1 MVDEVIVF
9 TGSKRDF
16 NSLLQERIDT
26 ENDEVVSFMELIQHY
41 NARIHPTE
49 SGVKEIF
56 LKKKIGANCLICKAD
71 DFGSVLE
78 HTLLNFTN
86 IISLNYDVEKLF
98 VHNPPKKVLENLQS
112 EFGDEIEYCKSE
124 YAKLDIPYIKRIY
137 NDLNKNILGQE
148 QCKIQIISGLYRLTK
163 EKSQKPAVF
172 MLYGPSGVGKTE
184 TAKCISESL
193 GGVLLR
199 IQFSM
204 MQTSEAYNYV
214 FGSEHSKASFARDM
228 MGRESNIILI
238 DEFDKVNPNF
248 YNAFYELFDEGKYV
262 DTNYEVDLR
271 NSIFICTCNFMSEK
285 EIKKILGPAMY
296 SRIGKCIEYDELQ
309 KEQKIKIINN
319 WYDEILGIL
328 DDNERQVIKETDIL
342 KLFQDNEERYDNI
355 RLLKSKMEQA
365 IYEKLSTVF
374 VIKKSGGED
383 DI

>member
-1 MVDEVIVF
+1 MIDKVIVF
-9 TGSKRDF
+9 SGSKKDF
-16 NSLLQERIDT
+16 NSLLQERINVD
-26 ENDEVVSFMELIQHY
+26 NDEVVSFMELIQHY

-56 LKKKIGANCLICKAD
+56 LKNKMGANCLVCKAD

-86 IISLNYDVEKLF
+86 IINLNYDVEKLF

-112 EFGDEIEYCKSE
+112 EFGDEIEYCQSN
-124 YAKLDIPYIKRIY
+124 YTKLDIAYIKKVY
-137 NDLNKNILGQE
+137 GYLNKNILGQE
-148 QCKIQIISGLYRLTK
+148 QCKLQIISDLYRLTK

-184 TAKCISESL
+184 TAKCISNAL
-193 GGVLLR
+193 GGELLR

-204 MQTSEAYNYV
+204 MQTNEAYNYV

-228 MGRESNIILI
+228 MARESNVILI

-262 DTNYEVDLR
+262 DTNYEVNLK
-271 NSIFICTCNFMSEK
+271 NAIFICTCNFMSEK
-285 EIKKILGPAMY
+285 EIKKVLGPAMY

-309 KEQKIKIINN
+309 KEQKVEIINKR
-319 WYDEILGIL
+319 YEEILMDL
-328 DDNERQVIKETDIL
+328 DESEKRIIEETDIL
-342 KLFQDNEERYDNI
+342 QWFIENEERYDNI
-355 RLLKSKMEQA
+355 RLLKNKIEQA
-365 IYEKLSTVF
+365 IYEKLTTVF
-374 VIKKSGGED
+374 VIESV
-383 DI
+383 

>member
-1 MVDEVIVF
+1 MIDEVIVF

-124 YAKLDIPYIKRIY
+124 YAKLDIPRIKRIY

-148 QCKIQIISGLYRLTK
+148 KCKIEIISGL
-163 EKSQKPAVF
+163 P
-172 MLYGPSGVGKTE
+172 VGGT
-184 TAKCISESL
+184 
-193 GGVLLR
+193 G
-199 IQFSM
+199 
-204 MQTSEAYNYV
+204 
-214 FGSEHSKASFARDM
+214 RDRTP
-228 MGRESNIILI
+228 GDHR
-238 DEFDKVNPNF
+238 P
-248 YNAFYELFDEGKYV
+248 
-262 DTNYEVDLR
+262 
-271 NSIFICTCNFMSEK
+271 
-285 EIKKILGPAMY
+285 P
-296 SRIGKCIEYDELQ
+296 
-309 KEQKIKIINN
+309 
-319 WYDEILGIL
+319 
-328 DDNERQVIKETDIL
+328 
-342 KLFQDNEERYDNI
+342 
-355 RLLKSKMEQA
+355 
-365 IYEKLSTVF
+365 
-374 VIKKSGGED
+374 
-383 DI
+383 

>member
-1 MVDEVIVF
+1 MIGKVIVF
-9 TGSKRDF
+9 SGSKKDF
-16 NSLLQERIDT
+16 NSLLQERINVD
-26 ENDEVVSFMELIQHY
+26 NDEVVSFMELIQHY

-56 LKKKIGANCLICKAD
+56 LKNKMGANCLVCKAD

-86 IISLNYDVEKLF
+86 IINLNYDVEKLF

-112 EFGDEIEYCKSE
+112 EFGDEIEYCQSN
-124 YAKLDIPYIKRIY
+124 YTKLDIAYIKKVY
-137 NDLNKNILGQE
+137 GYLNKNILGQE
-148 QCKIQIISGLYRLTK
+148 QCKLQIISDLYRLTK

-184 TAKCISESL
+184 TAKCISNAL
-193 GGVLLR
+193 GGELLR

-204 MQTSEAYNYV
+204 MQTNEAYNYV

-228 MGRESNIILI
+228 MARESNVILI

-262 DTNYEVDLR
+262 DTNYEVNLK
-271 NSIFICTCNFMSEK
+271 NAIFICTCNFMSEK
-285 EIKKILGPAMY
+285 EIKKVLGPAMY

-309 KEQKIKIINN
+309 KEQKVEIINKR
-319 WYDEILGIL
+319 YEEILMDL
-328 DDNERQVIKETDIL
+328 DKSEKRIIEETDIL
-342 KLFQDNEERYDNI
+342 QWFIENEERYDNI
-355 RLLKSKMEQA
+355 RLLKNKIEQA
-365 IYEKLSTVF
+365 IYEKLTTVF
-374 VIKKSGGED
+374 VIESV
-383 DI
+383 

>member
-1 MVDEVIVF
+1 MIGKVIVF
-9 TGSKRDF
+9 SGSKKDF
-16 NSLLQERIDT
+16 NSLLQERINVD
-26 ENDEVVSFMELIQHY
+26 NDEVVSFMELIQHY

-56 LKKKIGANCLICKAD
+56 LKNKMGANCLVCKAD

-86 IISLNYDVEKLF
+86 IINLNYDVEKLF

-112 EFGDEIEYCKSE
+112 EFGDEIEYCQSN
-124 YAKLDIPYIKRIY
+124 YTKLDIAYIKKVY
-137 NDLNKNILGQE
+137 GYLNKNILGQE
-148 QCKIQIISGLYRLTK
+148 QCKLQIISDLYRLTK

-184 TAKCISESL
+184 TAKCISNAL
-193 GGVLLR
+193 GGELLR

-204 MQTSEAYNYV
+204 MQTNEAYNYV

-228 MGRESNIILI
+228 MARESNVILI

-262 DTNYEVDLR
+262 DTNYEVNLK
-271 NSIFICTCNFMSEK
+271 NAIFICTCNFMSEK
-285 EIKKILGPAMY
+285 EIKKVLGPAMY

-309 KEQKIKIINN
+309 KEQKVEIINKR
-319 WYDEILGIL
+319 YEEILMDL
-328 DDNERQVIKETDIL
+328 DESEKRIIEETDIL
-342 KLFQDNEERYDNI
+342 QWFIENEERYDNI
-355 RLLKSKMEQA
+355 RLLKNKIEQA
-365 IYEKLSTVF
+365 IYEKLTTVF
-374 VIKKSGGED
+374 VIESV
-383 DI
+383 